1 MIFRVIVAGS
11 RGFLNAR
18 AAFQALDFVLGEKLK
33 KDDVV
38 IVSGGAQGPDTLGK
52 RWAEQTPIAVKCVE
66 YPAEWAK
73 YGRSA
78 GMRRNEVMADN
89 ADALVAFWD
98 GVSVGTKHMIERMV
112 RMGKPVRIVHVN
124 IAEQAVT
131 GYSIPTPAGA

>member
-1 MIFRVIVAGS
+1 MTFRVIVAGS
-11 RGFLNAR
+11 RGFRNAK

-33 KDDVV
+33 KDKVV

-52 RWAEQTPIAVKCVE
+52 LWTQQTLLPVQCVE
-66 YPAEWAK
+66 YPAEWGK

-78 GMRRNEVMADN
+78 GMRRNDVMADN
-89 ADALVAFWD
+89 ADALIAFWD
-98 GVSVGTKHMIERMV
+98 GQSVGTRHMIDKMV

-124 IAEQAVT
+124 IAEQAVV